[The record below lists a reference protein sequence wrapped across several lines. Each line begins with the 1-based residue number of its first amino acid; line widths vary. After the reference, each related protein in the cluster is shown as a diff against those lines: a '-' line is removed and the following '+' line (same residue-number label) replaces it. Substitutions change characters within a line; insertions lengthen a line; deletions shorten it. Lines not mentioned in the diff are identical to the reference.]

1 MKTTEV
7 KSIKTIIATI
17 VCVLFTSMMLNAQE
31 TTTENKSNVDFPV
44 KPGWSFLVEPYAMFP
59 NMSGDIGLGN
69 VPDVSI
75 NVSPS
80 EIFDNLHMGAMLYLE
95 ANKGKWNINTDLLYM
110 NLSQGV
116 DSNKVIENGE
126 VSAKQLGWETAGLYS
141 VIPNL
146 QVGVGVLVNSI
157 DSEVNVNRNA
167 IVDGTK
173 NIQASMSETWL
184 DAMIIASF
192 VNKPGEK
199 FIYKL
204 RGEVGGFGISGDSN
218 FAWQV
223 QGYAGYRFSEL
234 FQLTAGYRVIGL
246 DYATGSGTDR
256 FMYNVDTY
264 GGVIRFG
271 FNF

>member
-1 MKTTEV
+1 MKTTFKMNV
-7 KSIKTIIATI
+7 YLILAFMLANASLHAQGTTADVTP
-17 VCVLFTSMMLNAQE
+17 TSE
-31 TTTENKSNVDFPV
+31 FPV
-44 KPGWSFLVEPYAMFP
+44 NAGWNFLVEPYAMFP
-59 NMSGDIGLGN
+59 NMRGKIGIGSSD
-69 VPDVSI
+69 VMPVSI

-80 EIFDNLHMGAMLYLE
+80 EIFSNLHMGAMLYLE

-116 DSNKVIENGE
+116 ESNKVIENGE

-146 QVGVGVLVNSI
+146 QVGVGILVNSI
-157 DSEVNVNRNA
+157 ESDVNVNRREIFGA
-167 IVDGTK
+167 SK
-173 NIQASMSETWL
+173 NIQASLSETWV

-234 FQLTAGYRVIGL
+234 FQLTAGYRVISL
-246 DYATGSGTDR
+246 DYATGTGSDK
-256 FMYNVDTY
+256 FLYDVDTY

>member
-1 MKTTEV
+1 MKTTFKMNV
-7 KSIKTIIATI
+7 YF
-17 VCVLFTSMMLNAQE
+17 LFAFIMFANASVHAQE
-31 TTTENKSNVDFPV
+31 TTTEITPSTDFPV
-44 KPGWSFLVEPYAMFP
+44 KPGWNFLVEPYAMFP
-59 NMSGDIGLGN
+59 NMSGKIGLGELD
-69 VPDVSI
+69 DVSF
-75 NVSPS
+75 NAGPS
-80 EIFDNLHMGAMLYLE
+80 EIFSNLKMGAMLYLE
-95 ANKGKWNINTDLLYM
+95 ATHGKWNINTDLLYM
-110 NLSQGV
+110 NIAEGV
-116 DSNKVIENGE
+116 DPRAYVVNGE

-146 QVGVGVLVNSI
+146 QVGVGILLNSI
-157 DSEVNVNRNA
+157 ESEVNINRYMIPGGIGNSN
-167 IVDGTK
+167 K
-173 NIQASMSETWL
+173 SLSETWV

-192 VNKPGEK
+192 VNKPGSK
-199 FIYKL
+199 FLYKL

-246 DYATGSGTDR
+246 DYATGSGSDR
-256 FMYNVDTY
+256 FLFDDDTY

>member
-1 MKTTEV
+1 MKTKFKMNV
-7 KSIKTIIATI
+7 SLIVALIMFTIIS
-17 VCVLFTSMMLNAQE
+17 VPAQE
-31 TTTENKSNVDFPV
+31 TDAKASTTTDFPV
-44 KPGWSFLVEPYAMFP
+44 KEGWNFLVEPYGMFP
-59 NMSGDIGLGN
+59 NMSGDVGLKN
-69 VPDVSI
+69 LPEVSV
-75 NVSPS
+75 NASPS
-80 EIFDNLHMGAMLYLE
+80 DIISNLHIGAMLYLE
-95 ANKGKWNINTDLLYM
+95 ATKGKWNINTDVLYM
-110 NLSQGV
+110 NLSQGITNSKDV
-116 DSNKVIENGE
+116 STGT

-146 QVGVGVLVNSI
+146 QVGVGVLVNYI
-157 DSEVNVNRNA
+157 ESEVNINRNEL
-167 IVDGTK
+167 IGDGTK
-173 NIQASMSETWL
+173 NSSASLSETWV
-184 DAMIIASF
+184 DAMLIASF

-234 FQLTAGYRVIGL
+234 FQLTAGYRVISL
-246 DYATGSGTDR
+246 DYATGTGSDK
-256 FMYNVDTY
+256 FLYDVDTY

>member
-1 MKTTEV
+1 MKTRFN
-7 KSIKTIIATI
+7 IKVYFLLAFIIFANA
-17 VCVLFTSMMLNAQE
+17 SMKAQE
-31 TTTENKSNVDFPV
+31 TTAEITPTTDFPV
-44 KPGWSFLVEPYAMFP
+44 KPGWNFLVEPYAMFP
-59 NMSGDIGLGN
+59 NMSGKIGLGSS
-69 VPDVSI
+69 DVMPVSV

-80 EIFDNLHMGAMLYLE
+80 EIFSNLHMGAMLYLE

-126 VSAKQLGWETAGLYS
+126 VSAKQIGWETAGLYS
-141 VIPNL
+141 VVPNL
-146 QVGVGVLVNSI
+146 QVGVGILVNTIES
-157 DSEVNVNRNA
+157 DVNVNRREILGA
-167 IVDGTK
+167 TK
-173 NIQASMSETWL
+173 NVQASLSQTWV

-192 VNKPGEK
+192 VNKPGTK

-234 FQLTAGYRVIGL
+234 FQLSAGYRVISL
-246 DYATGSGTDR
+246 DYATGSGSDK
-256 FMYNVDTY
+256 FLYDVDTY